1 MRQAVKLTLGT
12 MGGWIPQKLLIRISG
27 QDLVFPFYHAVSD
40 VPMPHVERVYPV
52 RSLKRFKGDLEFLL
66 KHYEPVGLE
75 ALKSTGTP
83 GRRAKPA
90 MFLSFDDG
98 LSEIHELVAPVL
110 DRKGVPAAFFINTD
124 FIDNRDMFYRY
135 KSSLILERLEKIN
148 YSPAVTEL
156 FQSRYHLAGTGKKC
170 VRDFILEISY
180 RNRKEL
186 DEIAKLVQLDFGT
199 FLKVRKPY
207 MSLQQLKNLANK
219 GFYIGAH
226 SKDHPLFTHL
236 TREDMLMQYRVSM
249 EFVQKEFGTGYGIF
263 SFPFSDDGVP
273 ATFFEEIKGEGM
285 PPLDASFGTAGL
297 KKDPVPFH
305 HHRIPMEAGRA
316 PARRLLRGEYLY
328 YLAKGLVRKNKIIR
342 I

>member
-12 MGGWIPQKLLIRISG
+12 LGGWIPQQLLIRISR

-75 ALKSTGTP
+75 ALKSPGSL
-83 GRRAKPA
+83 GRRSKPA

-98 LSEIHELVAPVL
+98 LSEIDDLVAPVL
-110 DRKGVPAAFFINTD
+110 DRKGVPAAFFVNTD
-124 FIDNRDMFYRY
+124 FIDNRDLFYRY
-135 KSSLILERLEKIN
+135 KSSLILERLEKIG

-156 FQSRYHLAGTGKKC
+156 FQSRYHLAGSGRKC

-186 DEIAKLVQLDFGT
+186 DEIAKLVDLDFGT

-207 MSLQQLKNLANK
+207 MSLQQLKKLANM

-226 SKDHPLFTHL
+226 SKDHPLFAEL
-236 TREDMLMQYRVSM
+236 RPPDRLFQYRESM
-249 EFVQKEFGTGYGIF
+249 EFVQKELGTGYGIF

-273 ATFFEEIKGEGM
+273 ASFFEEIKREGM

-297 KKDPVPFH
+297 KKDPVH
-305 HHRIPMEAGRA
+305 SHYQRIPMEAGRG
-316 PARRLLRGEYLY
+316 PVRRLLRGEYLY
-328 YLAKGLVRKNKIIR
+328 YLAKGPVGKNKIVR
-342 I
+342 V